1 MFKWIGQVIRKGFS
15 PSAEIGSKACCG
27 GSGAH
32 SAGHPSASGG
42 AFASGEGTVPHAPQA
57 VADSQHGSNGTH
69 EHAQGAQGDGS
80 GPFGR
85 ALRVIRRGMAMRV
98 IFFYPGEEGT
108 YVDHAEVI
116 LYENGMVHIFSNQ
129 EETTTHLQN
138 CEILWRFETDA
149 EDRANKVRLL
159 KPEKKAEK
167 KSDKK
172 GHSPSAGEP
181 SNLKG
186 VEASPLRDVRDGRA
200 GEASGQ
206 AFFESEEG
214 ESEGEAEEC
223 FEKGPAPTVPTV

>member
-1 MFKWIGQVIRKGFS
+1 MFKTIGRVIQNWFS
-15 PSAEIGSKACCG
+15 PAAPQSAVASPASCG
-27 GSGAH
+27 QGPAD
-32 SAGHPSASGG
+32 SAQESSQQQRA
-42 AFASGEGTVPHAPQA
+42 GTVGSDIQQA
-57 VADSQHGSNGTH
+57 QVDPS
-69 EHAQGAQGDGS
+69 E

-159 KPEKKAEK
+159 KPEKKPEK

-172 GHSPSAGEP
+172 GNSPTLMGNSGF
-181 SNLKG
+181 KG
-186 VEASPLRDVRDGRA
+186 
-200 GEASGQ
+200 
-206 AFFESEEG
+206 G
-214 ESEGEAEEC
+214 ESGPVKDARGGLVGSERDFGEVASLRLSAESTSGESTEEEAEEC
-223 FEKGPAPTVPTV
+223 FEKGPAPTLPPV